1 MEIGTFGEIVFETSR
16 TRIRTFDEFK
26 RTSKARFAVHAVTG
40 RKPVSEFLGP
50 ELDEVS
56 FQMLFSSSLGVS
68 PTDEIDSLRKVLNA
82 GEASILVVGG
92 YILGKFTLLSLEED
106 WKNLD
111 GRGRLLVASVSVSL
125 KEYAS

>member
-26 RTSKARFAVHAVTG
+26 RTAKARFAVHAVTG

-68 PTDEIDSLRKVLNA
+68 PTDEIDALREVLNA